1 MFLLFDVKIV
11 PTRSNKLYTPAELWS
26 YATNATP
33 DDNTDCEYVAHM
45 VPVNRDNV
53 DTIMSEIEQI
63 ENFAGWIVPLDK

>member
-11 PTRSNKLYTPAELWS
+11 STRSNKLYMPAELWT
-26 YATNATP
+26 YVTNATL

-63 ENFAGWIVPLDK
+63 ENFAGWVLPLDK

>member
-1 MFLLFDVKIV
+1 M
-11 PTRSNKLYTPAELWS
+11 PAELWT
-26 YATNATP
+26 YVTNATL

-63 ENFAGWIVPLDK
+63 ENFAGWVLPVDK